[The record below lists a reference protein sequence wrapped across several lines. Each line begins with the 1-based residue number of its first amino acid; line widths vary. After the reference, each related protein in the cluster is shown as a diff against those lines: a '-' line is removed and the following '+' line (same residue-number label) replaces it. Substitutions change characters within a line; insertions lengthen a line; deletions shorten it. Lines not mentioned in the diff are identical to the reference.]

1 MGKITRERIKQLN
14 EIGEDVIFER
24 ILAGNTVK
32 SLLAGWGMG
41 WGTWYKWLDSED
53 GRKDRYDETLRNAG
67 HAYAQ
72 RAVETAQNATNE
84 NVTVARLQ
92 VDTDKWIA
100 SKLNSAYDV
109 RQKETTVTLRIE
121 DLHSQAAAL
130 ISQEAERSVMEAIEG
145 TAEEVEDEDLADNLP
160 DEDEDQ

>member
-1 MGKITRERIKQLN
+1 MGKITRARIKQLN
-14 EIGEDVIFER
+14 EIGEEVIFER
-24 ILAGNTVK
+24 MLAGNTVK
-32 SLLAGWGMG
+32 SLLAEWGMG

-130 ISQEAERSVMEAIEG
+130 ISQEAERSVMDAIEG
-145 TAEEVEDEDLADNLP
+145 AAEEVEDDDGGGGAEEA
-160 DEDEDQ
+160 

>member
-1 MGKITRERIKQLN
+1 MGKITQARIKQLN

-53 GRKDRYDETLRNAG
+53 GRKDRYDEALRNAG

-130 ISQEAERSVMEAIEG
+130 ISQEAERAVMDAVIDAEAVEVDSG
-145 TAEEVEDEDLADNLP
+145 GDGAEEE
-160 DEDEDQ
+160 

>member
-1 MGKITRERIKQLN
+1 MGKITQARIKQLN

-53 GRKDRYDETLRNAG
+53 GRKDRYDEVLRNAG

-109 RQKETTVTLRIE
+109 RHKETTVTLRVE

-130 ISQEAERSVMEAIEG
+130 ISQEAERSVMEAVIDAEAVEVDSEG
-145 TAEEVEDEDLADNLP
+145 DGAEEE
-160 DEDEDQ
+160 

>member
-121 DLHSQAAAL
+121 DLHNQAAAL

-145 TAEEVEDEDLADNLP
+145 TAEEVEDEDVGEGP
-160 DEDEDQ
+160 EET